1 MPVRAVI
8 KNYGQSPKKVRR
20 VLGLIRGKKVGE
32 AEAILR
38 YIPSPSARAVLKALQ
53 SALANAEHNH
63 MLAADDLRIVA
74 AYADDGPRLKR
85 ARPQAR
91 GRINPILKR
100 TCHITIVVDE
110 EATGGP

>member
-1 MPVRAVI
+1 MAVRAVT
-8 KNYGQSPKKVRR
+8 KAYGQSPKKVRR
-20 VLGLIRGKKVGE
+20 VLALIRGKKVPE
-32 AEAILR
+32 AQAILR
-38 YIPSPSARAVLKALQ
+38 FIPSPSARAVLKTLT
-53 SALANAEHNH
+53 SAVANAEHNA
-63 MLAADDLRIVA
+63 LLSPEALRVVA

-110 EATGGP
+110 EGEGGA

>member
-1 MPVRAVI
+1 MPVRAVS

-20 VLGLIRGKKVGE
+20 VLGLIRGKRVTE
-32 AEAILR
+32 AQAILR
-38 YIPSPSARAVLKALQ
+38 FIPSPSARAVLKTLE
-53 SALANAEHNH
+53 SAIANAEHNQS
-63 MLAADDLRIVA
+63 MVADDLRIVA

-100 TCHITIVVDE
+100 TCHITIEVDE

>member
-1 MPVRAVI
+1 MPVRAVL
-8 KNYGQSPKKVRR
+8 KNYSQSPKKVRR
-20 VLGLIRGKKVGE
+20 VLGLIRGKKVSE
-32 AEAILR
+32 AQAILR
-38 YIPSPSARAVLKALQ
+38 FIPSPSARAVLKALE
-53 SALANAEHNH
+53 SAVANAEHNQ
-63 MLAADDLRIVA
+63 MMVPDDLRIVA

-110 EATGGP
+110 EETGGT